1 MATVITYINEKG
13 GTGKTSICM
22 NVSWELANLGKKVL
36 IVDIDG
42 QKSNLTYFIGKTKE
56 AKKSLYDILQN
67 EAPIKDVILPV
78 KENLDLLPATLP
90 VTDLSPTIA
99 PLKKI
104 RPIIQALREEYD
116 YIMIDVNPSP
126 QWSHYL
132 ALSVSD
138 YVQIIMLPDAASL
151 PAGDGMVESIEEVR
165 ESSNPKLKALG
176 ILFNMNDNTTAIG
189 KAVREAAQ
197 KSANKLHSKIMET
210 KIRRAVPMRE
220 YVNKHI
226 GVTDYA
232 PRSAVANDIRSLVKE
247 TEREVQQN
255 HGKDL

>member
-22 NVSWELANLGKKVL
+22 NVSWELSKHGKKVL

-42 QKSNLTYFIGKTKE
+42 QKSNLTYFIGKAEE
-56 AKKSLYDILQN
+56 AKKSLYDVLQN
-67 EAPIKDVILPV
+67 ETPVKDAILPV
-78 KENLDLLPATLP
+78 KENLDILPATLP

-99 PLKKI
+99 PLKKV
-104 RPIIQALREEYD
+104 RPIIKELRESYD

-138 YVQIIMLPDAASL
+138 YVQIIMLPDVASL
-151 PAGDGMVESIEEVR
+151 PAGTGMIESVEEVW
-165 ESSNPKLKALG
+165 ESGNPNLKVLG
-176 ILFNMNDNTTAIG
+176 ILFNMNDNTTVIG
-189 KAVREAAQ
+189 REVKTVAQ
-197 KSANKLHSKIMET
+197 EYAEKLNSKVMNT
-210 KIRRAVPMRE
+210 TIRRAVPMRE
-220 YVNKHI
+220 YVAVHV

-232 PRSAVANDIRSLVKE
+232 PRSAVADDIRNLVKE
-247 TEREVQQN
+247 TEKEVQRN
-255 HGKDL
+255 GKKL

>member
-22 NVSWELANLGKKVL
+22 NVGWELANRGNKVL
-36 IVDIDG
+36 LLDIDG
-42 QKSNLTYFIGKTKE
+42 QKSNLTYFIGKTEE
-56 AKKSLYDILQN
+56 AKKSLYDVLQN
-67 EAPIKDVILPV
+67 NIPVKDVILSV
-78 KENLDLLPATLP
+78 KENLDIIPATLP

-99 PLKKI
+99 PLKKV
-104 RPIIQALREEYD
+104 RPIIKELREDYD

-151 PAGDGMVESIEEVR
+151 PAGDGMIDSIEDVQD
-165 ESSNPKLKALG
+165 SSNADLKTLG
-176 ILFNMNDNTTAIG
+176 ILFNMNDETTVIG
-189 KAVREAAQ
+189 REVRNVAKEYADRL
-197 KSANKLHSKIMET
+197 NSKVMKT

-220 YVNKHI
+220 YVATHI

-232 PRSAVANDIRSLVKE
+232 PRSAVANDIRSLVDE
-247 TEREVQQN
+247 TESAV
-255 HGKDL
+255 KS